1 MIEKILLLIVGIVVG
16 TIIGACTA
24 SRILKKKISEECAAC
39 QQHAF
44 VRMTNF
50 PL

>member
-1 MIEKILLLIVGIVVG
+1 MIEKILLLILGIVVG
-16 TIIGACTA
+16 VIFGISITLNV
-24 SRILKKKISEECAAC
+24 LKKKINEECAAC